1 MENKIMFNF
10 NSIVSVISLIASIV
24 SLIVAIYYAREQIK
38 LSKNMDSYQ
47 RGVDLENKRFLKN
60 EIESK
65 AISFIN
71 KYQVS
76 DKYKSDIL
84 LINLCVMALKYDR
97 TFYYRREIYREFCS
111 LSKDVQLEILRRVG
125 SELDCNED
133 PDFYKNN
140 LNLAIKYESEFRNK
154 YNDDENV
161 NIFYQNGKYLERAL
175 TELGS
180 ERLEDIYWEPSK
192 DDKFLYE
199 KWGLNISDRRLLA
212 SHVSDVLCYDNQPYD
227 QPLQH
232 LYHNCQTN
240 EGSANM
246 CDNYLWYY
254 MSCWVSKLLSI
265 GKFNESLNTGTYY
278 YEDYRGDKHFEDL
291 FLEAMFDLYTS
302 KF

>member
-1 MENKIMFNF
+1 MFNF

-65 AISFIN
+65 VIAFIN

-111 LSKDVQLEILRRVG
+111 LSKDVQLEILKRVG
-125 SELDCNED
+125 SELDCDED
-133 PDFYKNN
+133 YDFYKNN
-140 LNLAIKYESEFRNK
+140 LNLAIKYEAEFRDK
-154 YNDDENV
+154 YDDKDV
-161 NIFYQNGKYLERAL
+161 SIFRNSYGKYLNGAL
-175 TELGS
+175 IDLGS
-180 ERLEDIYWEPSK
+180 ERLEDIYWEPSEK
-192 DDKFLYE
+192 DKELYE
-199 KWGLNISDRRLLA
+199 NWNRCIPKNIIDHITDILYF
-212 SHVSDVLCYDNQPYD
+212 DDQPYM

-232 LYHNCQTN
+232 IYHNCMTSIGEIHDSN
-240 EGSANM
+240 
-246 CDNYLWYY
+246 NYLYFY
-254 MSCWVSKLLSI
+254 LACWISIYLSPI
-265 GKFNESLNTGTYY
+265 KDDGPNVGSYY
-278 YEDYRGDKHFEDL
+278 YEDYNGDKYFEDL
-291 FLEAMFDLYTS
+291 FLEAMFKLYMS
-302 KF
+302 NVNS